1 MNGVIYNIF
10 YVFNIV
16 MFLLRMFGDWII
28 NIVMVNKDLFYFKIG
43 ILVYIILFF
52 EENIGFNY
60 LFRVFCFKDLN
71 IDLNFI

>member
-28 NIVMVNKDLFYFKIG
+28 DIVMVNINLFYFKIG
-43 ILVYIILFF
+43 ILVYIILFSKG
-52 EENIGFNY
+52 NIGFNY
-60 LFRVFCFKDLN
+60 LFRVFGFKDID

>member
-16 MFLLRMFGDWII
+16 MFLLRRFGDWII